1 MDNGEIM
8 YKEIAKEKFNK
19 LKTKENVL
27 VLAIESSCDETSIA
41 VIKNGREILS
51 NVISSQID
59 IHKRF
64 GGVVP
69 EVASRNHL
77 LAISNVLNEAL
88 EKANITLKDIDAI
101 AVTYGAGLVGALM
114 VGVTFAKSLAY
125 ALNLPLIKVNHIKA
139 HISANYL
146 AYNDLKPPFIALI
159 VSGGHTAIV
168 RVDDYV
174 NNTLIG
180 TTHDDAIGECYDKVA
195 KVLGLG
201 YPGGPE
207 IDKRAKLGNNSI
219 KFVKPTAL
227 GKGAYGFSYSG
238 LKTAV
243 INFVHKL
250 NQNGDNLEVNDICS
264 SFQCYAVDELVK
276 KSLKAC
282 KEFGLNKLAIAG
294 GVSANSYLRETL
306 LKEGKKAK
314 VDIYLPPFI
323 LCTDNAAMVGAEA
336 YYQIKSGEGLAD
348 LDLTADPSI
357 NLKLTKA

>member
-1 MDNGEIM
+1 M
-8 YKEIAKEKFNK
+8 YKQIVKEKFNK
-19 LKTKENVL
+19 LKNKESVI
-27 VLAIESSCDETSIA
+27 VLAVESSCDETSIA
-41 VIKNGREILS
+41 IIRNGREILS

-77 LAISNVLNEAL
+77 LAISNVLSEAL
-88 EKANITLKDIDAI
+88 ERANVTLKDIDAV

-125 ALNLPLIKVNHIKA
+125 ALQIPLIKVNHIKA

-146 AYNDLKPPFIALI
+146 AYHDLKPPFIALI

-174 NNTLIG
+174 SNTLIG

-207 IDKRAKLGNNSI
+207 IDKRAKLGNNCI

-250 NQNGDNLEVNDICS
+250 TQNGDNLAIDDICS
-264 SFQCYAVDELVK
+264 SFQSYAVDELVK

-282 KEFGLNKLAIAG
+282 KEFNLNKLAIAG
-294 GVSANSYLRETL
+294 GVSANSYLREQLT
-306 LKEGKKAK
+306 KEGKKAG
-314 VDIYLPPFI
+314 VHIYLPPFI

-336 YYQIKSGEGLAD
+336 YFLIKSGEGLAG

-357 NLKLTKA
+357 NLKLTKE

>member
-1 MDNGEIM
+1 M
-8 YKEIAKEKFNK
+8 YKDIAKEKFNK
-19 LKTKENVL
+19 LKSKENVI

-77 LAISNVLNEAL
+77 LAISNVLDEAI
-88 EKANITLKDIDAI
+88 EKAGITLKDIDAI

-125 ALNLPLIKVNHIKA
+125 ALELPLIKVNHIKA

-146 AYNDLKPPFIALI
+146 AYSDLKPPFISLI

-207 IDKRAKLGNNSI
+207 IDKRAKRGENKF

-227 GKGAYGFSYSG
+227 GKGKYGFSYSG

-243 INFVHKL
+243 INFVHKI
-250 NQNGDNLEVNDICS
+250 NQNGDKLDIDDICT
-264 SFQCYAVDELVK
+264 SFQCYAVDELVS

-282 KEFGLNKLAIAG
+282 KEYKLNKLAVAG
-294 GVSANSYLRETL
+294 GVSANSYLRERL
-306 LKEGKKAK
+306 MQEGEKAK
-314 VDIYLPPFI
+314 VKIYLPPFI
-323 LCTDNAAMVGAEA
+323 LCTDNAGMVGAEA
-336 YYQIKSGEGLAD
+336 YFLIKSGEGLAD
-348 LDLTADPSI
+348 LDLTADSSI
-357 NLKLTKA
+357 NLKLTKE